1 MGVSVVNGYLC
12 LCSCDV
18 AKAKK
23 GEDPHPALHADAAGK
38 DAQMTRRDDPA
49 VVFGGALA
57 ASRDV
62 DRVNSASPDSRRKP
76 SGLATAGQNRVL
88 RQIEQ
93 LQR

>member
-62 DRVNSASPDSRRKP
+62 DRVNSASPDQPADAAANERSFAVDL
-76 SGLATAGQNRVL
+76 LA
-88 RQIEQ
+88 
-93 LQR
+93 